1 MRGLPFTLW
10 RHMTA
15 DLWRLMILAA
25 LVMVLVI
32 AFAATVKPLAE
43 GTLDPGNALRFMLY
57 AMPPMLAYALPFAA
71 GFGAT
76 LVYHRMA
83 TDNEAL
89 AAHAGGVSHRA
100 FMAPA
105 YFTAFVLTVG
115 GLFMHD
121 QVIPDFLH
129 RMQRMITVDLSR
141 LVASEVARG
150 NAIKQK
156 NLLIFADQGKSFGPD
171 AATGALDRVVLGRF
185 AAIELDRDGNPSTE
199 ASSNAATMWLFP
211 ADEAD
216 AEPGTPGAVSKVVLR
231 LQNVVA
237 LKQNS
242 WTSGS
247 KDTMLRWTV
256 PYIFRDSVAFFP
268 YAKLREV
275 QRRPEMMSLVN
286 MRRLDLAYTLGRRE
300 CIERL
305 NTLAREKGGFEL
317 IDANGAPVTI
327 RARGITFEDG
337 RMRLIDPRGDGAV
350 SISVIRGF
358 DEKDRRRTDISSRDI
373 ELAIDI
379 GEDQYSRRLELE
391 LKIRDA
397 KTREIAR
404 DGTQGDGASRGE
416 LNISGLRMPPD
427 ESGADFMQPLLDASV
442 GSLLKFAEPASSED
456 PAIGEIATNLRARV
470 RTVELR
476 TLSKINDRIALS
488 VSGGIAIIVGALAAL
503 SSVGRSP
510 LLTYMWSFLPA
521 VMAIMTIQGGT
532 QYTNAS
538 GEIGLLIV
546 WSSPVLLA
554 GYSVFLYRR
563 LARH

>member
-15 DLWRLMILAA
+15 DLWRLMVLAA
-25 LVMVLVI
+25 LVMVMVI

-43 GTLDPGNALRFMLY
+43 GTLDPANALRFMLY

-105 YFTAFVLTVG
+105 FFTAAVLTVG

-121 QVIPDFLH
+121 QIIPEFLH

-171 AATGALDRVVLGRF
+171 QATGALDRVVLGRF

-211 ADEAD
+211 ADETD
-216 AEPGTPGAVSKVVLR
+216 AEPGSPGAVSRVVMR

-237 LKQNS
+237 LKHSS

-247 KDTMLRWTV
+247 KDTVLRWTV

-275 QRRPEMMSLVN
+275 RRKPEMMSLVN
-286 MRRLDLAYTLGRRE
+286 MRRLDLAYTLGRSD

-305 NTLAREKGGFEL
+305 NSLARDNGGFEL
-317 IDANGAPVTI
+317 IDANGAPVTV
-327 RARGITFEDG
+327 RARGIATENG
-337 RMRLIDPRGDGAV
+337 RMKLVDPRGDGTV

-358 DEKDRRRTDISSRDI
+358 EEKDRRRTDISSRNV
-373 ELAIDI
+373 ELAVDI

-391 LKIRDA
+391 LRIRDA
-397 KTREIAR
+397 KTREIGR
-404 DGTQGDGASRGE
+404 DGSQGDGADRGE
-416 LNISGLRMPPD
+416 LTITGLRIPPD
-427 ESGADFMQPLLDASV
+427 ASGKEFMDPLLSAPV
-442 GSLLKFAEPASSED
+442 GELLKFAEPVSASD
-456 PAIGEIATNLRARV
+456 PAIGEISRNLRARI

-476 TLSKINDRIALS
+476 TISKINDRMALS

-532 QYTNAS
+532 QYTNAN

-546 WSSPVLLA
+546 WSSPLLLA
-554 GYSVFLYRR
+554 VYSVILYRR

>member
-1 MRGLPFTLW
+1 
-10 RHMTA
+10 MTA